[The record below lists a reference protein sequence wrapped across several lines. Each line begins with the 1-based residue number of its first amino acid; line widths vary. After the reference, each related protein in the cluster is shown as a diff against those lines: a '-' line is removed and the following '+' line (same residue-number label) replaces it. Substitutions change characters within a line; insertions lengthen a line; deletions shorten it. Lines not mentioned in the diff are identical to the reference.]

1 MGGEIS
7 GRKCAWSFSHA
18 GFTMHLQVTHFLNVR
33 HVEERERERERGLV
47 VFRQLAGYLVGQY
60 VCEAHLTIT
69 YSQHK
74 NSEILTL
81 NSNYFGFWLK
91 MS

>member
-33 HVEERERERERGLV
+33 HVEERERQRERERPRETERERGD
-47 VFRQLAGYLVGQY
+47 
-60 VCEAHLTIT
+60 
-69 YSQHK
+69 
-74 NSEILTL
+74 
-81 NSNYFGFWLK
+81 W
-91 MS
+91 